1 MDELSSWRELAVR
14 FSELHNGG
22 LQQMFAIWY
31 PRGYGPAGDT
41 WSLDGCANRDA
52 RELFEW
58 TTERGAVLL
67 GHRGGAGSLAYWLDT
82 LRKGSPRFTGQ
93 QIGHTLENGSIEM
106 EESGAISNVCYAS
119 AEYCYKLETA
129 AIAKRE
135 PAAARIELIS
145 ANAKARAAA
154 RAYEEIEF
162 QKKLKELREAEQDKY
177 VPGEAQPV
185 ESQGQPIADLSENA
199 REVQPDA
206 VAAERTAVLAAF
218 KTKARSQGIKVTDEM
233 IAKAAK
239 PEKWNTRT
247 MVTRWKRND
256 PKCRPIHDRMIRA
269 VLSRDPSSIW
279 PTQRK

>member
-1 MDELSSWRELAVR
+1 
-14 FSELHNGG
+14 
-22 LQQMFAIWY
+22 
-31 PRGYGPAGDT
+31 
-41 WSLDGCANRDA
+41 
-52 RELFEW
+52 
-58 TTERGAVLL
+58 
-67 GHRGGAGSLAYWLDT
+67 
-82 LRKGSPRFTGQ
+82 
-93 QIGHTLENGSIEM
+93 
-106 EESGAISNVCYAS
+106 VCYAS